1 MPDMAVTC
9 NEGLGVFLLGSY
21 ILVKSCDFTVMQA
34 CVPVPVQPLSSFMVL
49 GFSFL
54 INEIG
59 YMITTP
65 RRYLRK
71 RV

>member
-1 MPDMAVTC
+1 MPDIAMTR
-9 NEGLGVFLLGSY
+9 NEGLGVFLLGSN
-21 ILVKSCDFTVMQA
+21 ILVKSYGFTVMQA

-54 INEIG
+54 INEMG
-59 YMITTP
+59 CMIPTP
-65 RRYLRK
+65 CRYLRK